1 MPQHGTMS
9 GGRNRGGIL
18 SYFWLTY
25 YPLRSDVD
33 SWRARPFNAQM
44 EAEAHTRTDAQLVDM
59 LEEPGGWM
67 VRAGTAPATP
77 QGNLRAA
84 LFQAFDLSADGVP
97 ITHIVKLPD
106 DAIMVSAS
114 QICRLW
120 QRLGLLNS

>member
-1 MPQHGTMS
+1 MS

-18 SYFWLTY
+18 SYFRLTY
-25 YPLRSDVD
+25 YPLRSVVD
-33 SWRARPFNAQM
+33 SLRARPFNAQM
-44 EAEAHTRTDAQLVDM
+44 EAEAQTRTDAQLVDM

-67 VRAGTAPATP
+67 VRAGASPATP
-77 QGNLRAA
+77 QGTLRAA

-97 ITHIVKLPD
+97 ITQIVKLPD

-114 QICRLW
+114 QIRRLW